1 LAIRA
6 QTGNDRT
13 NAVNE
18 MPRHGSE
25 VFRNTFR
32 IDTLILMKPIAQCV
46 RSFDCICLAVALSHF
61 LTPTACAHDPGL
73 STATVT
79 VGEQQIEVVIGLAR
93 QDAALILPANVR
105 LPGIGTTEGFE
116 AMRRELESI
125 TASGF
130 NIYLGDQR
138 VVPAQTTAQLKDST
152 NVEILLRFWRTS
164 ATQLRLVATFFERFP
179 LGHRQF
185 LSVQT
190 ASGARLGEA
199 MLSAKKNAFQ
209 ISLPAVSGS
218 TAARPVDYS
227 FLEFLKFGVEHILT
241 GYDHL
246 LFLFGLMVICRD
258 LRSIL
263 AVITCF
269 TFAHSI
275 TLALAAVDIVRLPG
289 RVVEPLIAASIAY
302 VGIENLLR
310 GDSAKWRSLLA
321 FSFGLVHG
329 LGFAEALRELGIN
342 SARFGIV
349 ASLLGFNVGVELGQ
363 LAVAVIVLP
372 ILWHLRRYSSFVRLW
387 VPICSLAVAFAG
399 SYWMVERIMQ
409 K

>member
-1 LAIRA
+1 
-6 QTGNDRT
+6 
-13 NAVNE
+13 
-18 MPRHGSE
+18 
-25 VFRNTFR
+25 
-32 IDTLILMKPIAQCV
+32 MKPIVQCV
-46 RSFDCICLAVALSHF
+46 RSFDCICLAVALAHF
-61 LTPTACAHDPGL
+61 LTPTAHAHDPGL

-93 QDAALILPANVR
+93 QDAAFIVPVNPR
-105 LPGIGTTEGFE
+105 LPGLGTAEGFE
-116 AMRRELESI
+116 AMRRELESV

-130 NIYLGDQR
+130 NIYLGEQR
-138 VVPAQTTAQLKDST
+138 VVPVQTTAQLKDST
-152 NVEILLRFWRTS
+152 NVEILLRFRRTS
-164 ATQLRLVATFFERFP
+164 AMQLRMLATFFEKFP
-179 LGHRQF
+179 LGHREF

-209 ISLPAVSGS
+209 IGLPALSASTGS
-218 TAARPVDYS
+218 RPMDYS
-227 FLEFLKFGVEHILT
+227 FLVFLKFGVEHILT

-246 LFLFGLMVICRD
+246 LFLFGLMVVCRD

-269 TFAHSI
+269 TIAHSI
-275 TLALAAVDIVRLPG
+275 ALALAALDIVRLPG
-289 RVVEPLIAASIAY
+289 RVVEPIIAASIAY

-329 LGFAEALRELGIN
+329 LGFADALRELGIN
-342 SARFGIV
+342 SAQFGIV
-349 ASLLGFNVGVELGQ
+349 APLVGFNVGVELGQ
-363 LAVAVIVLP
+363 LGVAAIVLP
-372 ILWHLRRYSSFVRLW
+372 ILWNLRRNPLFVRLW